1 MYQRLVRCRTA
12 TLFSAPAPY
21 FSRYYIRYFATLPST
36 RGVSPKT
43 IPVKSVP
50 MYRAMST
57 GSETSRPRT
66 GYSGIDGQ
74 LPRCLEILKHE
85 MTSPEFHDSVWGF
98 VIYRCVKGNDAAWN
112 SLLQIIQ
119 DDVRT
124 SFEPENHTSPIPD
137 DILQYHDLHV
147 VDDKK
152 LYGASIRQVRE
163 HFREW
168 VPRSLNSRLRPDT
181 MIDDITRIGADTTPR
196 YMLCLAVDQICL
208 ESLDHPGSNSPV
220 AKLVFKDFNLK
231 EESAE
236 EKLAYAERYEQHTPD
251 EGWMYMPLAQYTETY
266 TARIAWDDWY
276 DDYINPPFTDWCE
289 DESHRI
295 GHWRDK
301 KN

>member
-1 MYQRLVRCRTA
+1 MYQRLVRRRTA
-12 TLFSAPAPY
+12 TLFSAPAPS
-21 FSRYYIRYFATLPST
+21 FSRYYSRSFG
-36 RGVSPKT
+36 RGLSPKT
-43 IPVKSVP
+43 LPIKSVP
-50 MYRAMST
+50 MHRAMST

-66 GYSGIDGQ
+66 GISGVDGQ
-74 LPRCLEILKHE
+74 MPRCLDILKHE

-98 VIYRCVKGNDAAWN
+98 VIYRCVEGNDAAWN
-112 SLLQIIQ
+112 SLLQTIR

-124 SFEPENHTSPIPD
+124 WFEPENHTSPVPD

-147 VDDKK
+147 IDDKK

-168 VPRSLNSRLRPDT
+168 VPRNLNSRLHPNT
-181 MIDDITRIGADTTPR
+181 MIEDISRIGADTTPR

-208 ESLDHPGSNSPV
+208 ESLDHPSINSPV
-220 AKLVFKDFNLK
+220 VKLVIKDFDLE

-236 EKLAYAERYEQHTPD
+236 DKLAYAERYEEHTPD

-266 TARIAWDDWY
+266 TNWIAWGDWY
-276 DDYINPPFTDWCE
+276 DNYINPPFTDWCE